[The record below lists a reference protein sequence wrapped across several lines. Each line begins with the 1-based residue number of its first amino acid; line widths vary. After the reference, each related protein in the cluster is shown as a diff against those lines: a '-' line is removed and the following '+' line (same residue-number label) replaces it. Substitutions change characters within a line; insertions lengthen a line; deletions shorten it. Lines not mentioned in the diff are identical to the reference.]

1 MAPLVRLAVAA
12 NPAMFSTGC
21 WATAAGYRLTAAGS
35 MATTE
40 YYRKQVELL
49 LVWAMATT
57 NPDLKAKLL
66 ARALEFLAF
75 LDCVDDGI
83 LRVFQELSAEFN
95 AQLLRKP

>member
-1 MAPLVRLAVAA
+1 
-12 NPAMFSTGC
+12 MFSTGC
-21 WATAAGYRLTAAGS
+21 RTTAAGYRLTAAGS

-66 ARALEFLAF
+66 ARALEFLA
-75 LDCVDDGI
+75 LVDCVDDGM
-83 LRVFQELSAEFN
+83 LRGFQELFAEFN
-95 AQLLRKP
+95 AQLLQKP